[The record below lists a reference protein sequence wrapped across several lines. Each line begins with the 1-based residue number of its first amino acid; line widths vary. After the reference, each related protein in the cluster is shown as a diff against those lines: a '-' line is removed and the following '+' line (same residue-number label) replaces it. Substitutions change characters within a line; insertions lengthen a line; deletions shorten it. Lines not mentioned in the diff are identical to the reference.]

1 MSAFDFFIGIF
12 YTTSLL
18 WLVMQLLAIIFVIGL
33 LYEIGHAA
41 ILAKRRNRKG
51 R

>member
-1 MSAFDFFIGIF
+1 MTLLDFFFGIL

-33 LYEIGHAA
+33 LYEFGYAA